1 MHQKAAN
8 GVYRHQFARLS
19 SRRHHRQI
27 DNKNGDNEPV
37 SNKNQLHLSLLEPPL
52 CRSESAGPPP
62 FSSPSL
68 ACQPAGYAWL
78 VQKYELD
85 VLPHWRW
92 TFIADRHIY
101 RESERGGVAYHT
113 LPTARA
119 PGPSDLDHLLFALR
133 NDGVSL
139 PICRALFQAAD
150 LEPFGESITAAVNS
164 APTGAYARRV
174 WYLFEALT
182 GQRLPLPDVSRGNY
196 APLLDPKVHVTGPVR
211 KHRRQRIDVNIL
223 GSVAFAPTL
232 RWTDTLRDADSAA
245 LSARIEA
252 LMAGY
257 DDHTIQRAISYLY
270 TRETMA
276 SFEIERERPARTRT
290 ERFIS
295 LLKEA
300 PTIATLD
307 PATLTRLQNAMV
319 DPRFVD
325 SGWRSEQS
333 YVGESLDLVRQRIHF
348 VCPRHEDLTD
358 LMRAHL
364 AMTDLLT
371 GGAAPD
377 PVLTAA
383 VVSFSFV
390 LLHPFTDGN
399 GRLHRWLIHWALSR
413 LKVTPD
419 DLVIP
424 VSAVMLSRR
433 REYDAALESFST
445 PLMKRVSYEL
455 DPDGRMT
462 IEGDTADWYRHPD
475 LTRMAEGLWRWLGQ
489 AVDRELPDQLRFLVS
504 LDGARRAIQE
514 IVDMPD
520 RLIILFIKLCRA
532 NGGRLSQRKQ
542 KRHFDML
549 TGEEIAELEETV
561 ELHFAGR

>member
-1 MHQKAAN
+1 
-8 GVYRHQFARLS
+8 
-19 SRRHHRQI
+19 
-27 DNKNGDNEPV
+27 
-37 SNKNQLHLSLLEPPL
+37 
-52 CRSESAGPPP
+52 
-62 FSSPSL
+62 
-68 ACQPAGYAWL
+68 L
-78 VQKYELD
+78 VQKYALD

-101 RESERGGVAYHT
+101 REIERDGVAHHT
-113 LPTARA
+113 LSIARA

-133 NDGVSL
+133 TDGVSL
-139 PICRALFQAAD
+139 PICRALFQAVD
-150 LEPFGESITAAVNS
+150 LEPLGESITAAVNS
-164 APTGAYARRV
+164 TPTGAYARRL

-182 GQRLPLPDVSRGNY
+182 GHCLPLPDVSRGNY
-196 APLLDPKVHVTGPVR
+196 APLLNPAVHVTGPVR
-211 KHRRQRIDVNIL
+211 KHRRQRIDVNLL

-232 RWTDTLRDADSAA
+232 RWTETLRDVDSGV

-257 DDHTIQRAISYLY
+257 DAHTIQRAISYLY

-325 SGWRSEQS
+325 AGWRSEQN

-348 VCPRHEDLTD
+348 VCPRHEDLAD

-371 GGAAPD
+371 GGSAPD
-377 PVLTAA
+377 PALTAA
-383 VVSFSFV
+383 VISFSFV

-413 LKVTPD
+413 LKVTSG

-433 REYDAALESFST
+433 REYDVALESFST

-455 DPDGRMT
+455 APDGRMT
-462 IEGDTADWYRHPD
+462 VEGDTADWYRHPD

-504 LDGARRAIQE
+504 LDRARRAIQE

-520 RLIILFIKLCRA
+520 RLIILFIKICCA

-549 TGEEIAELEETV
+549 TGEEIAELEEVV
-561 ELHFAGR
+561 ERHFAER